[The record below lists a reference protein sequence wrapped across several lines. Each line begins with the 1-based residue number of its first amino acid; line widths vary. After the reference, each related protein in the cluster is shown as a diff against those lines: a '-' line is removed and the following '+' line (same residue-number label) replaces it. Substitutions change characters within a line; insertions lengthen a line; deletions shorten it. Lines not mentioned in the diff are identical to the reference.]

1 MLDAVLQHVFA
12 GLVSRGSLTVTT
24 ASGRRLTFGDGSG
37 TPVAVRFANR
47 GAQLAFLLDP
57 DLRLGE
63 LFMAARFVIEQG
75 GLYDFLELVLREQAG
90 EPDSFWIGVLDRV
103 RFRVRRLTSLIGR
116 AAARANVAHHYDLD
130 HRLYD
135 LFLDADRQYSCAYFE
150 TPDASLEAAQLA
162 KKRHIAAKLCIRPG
176 DRVLDIGCGWGGL
189 ALYLAGVAGAG
200 RVTGITLSEE
210 QHAVA
215 CQRAATAHMI
225 DRVKFELT
233 DYRDVAG
240 SFERIV
246 SVGMFEH
253 VGFAG
258 YETFFRRCHA
268 LLAPDGVMLLHTIG
282 QSDGPNIPSPW
293 LTKYIFPGGY
303 LPALSE
309 MLPAIERSGLIVSD
323 IEVLRL
329 HYASTLRRWRQRF
342 MARRDEAAALYDD
355 RFCRMWE
362 FYLASCEAA
371 FHYQNVAVFQ
381 VQLVR
386 RQTAVPLTR
395 AYIAVREQEL
405 RSTEAAA
412 GDERLRQ
419 PGPGSS

>member
-1 MLDAVLQHVFA
+1 VLNAVLKKVFA
-12 GLVSRGSLTVTT
+12 GLVTRGSLAVTM
-24 ASGRRLTFGDGSG
+24 ADGQRLGFGDGSG
-37 TPVAVRFANR
+37 PPVVVRFADR

-63 LFMAARFVIEQG
+63 LFMEGRFTVEQG
-75 GLYDFLELVLREQAG
+75 TIYDFLDLVLRENAG
-90 EPDSFWIGVLDRV
+90 EPDPLWLTVLDRV
-103 RFRVRRLTSLIGR
+103 RFRLRRLTSFIGR
-116 AAARANVAHHYDLD
+116 GAARANVAHHYDLD
-130 HRLYD
+130 RRLYD
-135 LFLDADRQYSCAYFE
+135 LFLDADHQYSCGYYE
-150 TPDASLEAAQLA
+150 QPDASLEAAQLA

-200 RVTGITLSEE
+200 HVTGITLSQE
-210 QHAVA
+210 QFALARQRAVA
-215 CQRAATAHMI
+215 ANMAG
-225 DRVKFELT
+225 RVEFELT

-240 SFERIV
+240 TFERIV

-258 YETFFRRCHA
+258 YPTFFRQCRA
-268 LLAPDGVMLLHTIG
+268 LLAADGVMLLHTIG
-282 QSDGPNIPSPW
+282 QSDGPNAPDPW

-309 MLPAIERSGLIVSD
+309 MLPVIERTGLIVSD

-329 HYASTLRRWRQRF
+329 HYASTLRHWRERF
-342 MARRDEAAALYDD
+342 IARRAEAEVLYDE

-362 FYLASCEAA
+362 FYLAVCEAA
-371 FHYQNVAVFQ
+371 FHHQNVAVFQ

-395 AYIAVREQEL
+395 DYIGAREAEL
-405 RSTEAAA
+405 RAAEAGTNDRPQA
-412 GDERLRQ
+412 L
-419 PGPGSS
+419 P